1 MYKQNYVI
9 SKIMYNDWQTDIEN
23 PKNRGKQENILKS
36 PLEQNI

>member
-9 SKIMYNDWQTDIEN
+9 NKIMYDWQTDIEN